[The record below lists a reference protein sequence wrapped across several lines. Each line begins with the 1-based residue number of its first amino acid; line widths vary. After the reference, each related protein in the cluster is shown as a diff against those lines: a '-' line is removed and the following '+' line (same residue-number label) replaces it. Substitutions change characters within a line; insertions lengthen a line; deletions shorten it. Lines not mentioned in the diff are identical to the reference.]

1 MHGNVHDIVLCADH
15 SWSMGDFLS
24 TFFAPSGKVVV
35 HYDPGSGVWFEKD
48 EHAARAARSWLESNF
63 MSPDQIA
70 PHGLAQTPSR
80 LLAKNVKSLMAN
92 ERTPEVALEA
102 LEALLV
108 DESLSTAV
116 IIHYAELIAP
126 DGAVSNLS
134 FHDRTAAARLH
145 RWSLSDDIVGG
156 DNLVVMLTG
165 ALSDLSRRITR
176 NPRVGALHLP
186 LPGDTQRAHYLAH
199 IQPQL
204 SPEVGTHLT
213 RVTAGLQLVRSR
225 ISLIREVSGHAGQPQ
240 DSNDTWSSIDTLPVA
255 EIAARKKEILE
266 QECFGLIKSSSPI
279 TDSMWSVVM
288 DPSRGSQSSG

>member
-1 MHGNVHDIVLCADH
+1 
-15 SWSMGDFLS
+15 
-24 TFFAPSGKVVV
+24 
-35 HYDPGSGVWFEKD
+35 
-48 EHAARAARSWLESNF
+48 

-145 RWSLSDDIVGG
+145 R
-156 DNLVVMLTG
+156 
-165 ALSDLSRRITR
+165 
-176 NPRVGALHLP
+176 
-186 LPGDTQRAHYLAH
+186 
-199 IQPQL
+199 
-204 SPEVGTHLT
+204 
-213 RVTAGLQLVRSR
+213 
-225 ISLIREVSGHAGQPQ
+225 
-240 DSNDTWSSIDTLPVA
+240 
-255 EIAARKKEILE
+255 
-266 QECFGLIKSSSPI
+266 
-279 TDSMWSVVM
+279 
-288 DPSRGSQSSG
+288 